1 MLTSWNLSPTSFLIA
16 VNIILLMLG
25 CVLEG
30 TTILLVIVPVLIPAA
45 KALGIDM
52 VHFGVMVVLN
62 IMIGL
67 VTPPYG
73 LLLFIM
79 TRIAEVPLRDLVR
92 DVLPFLWAM
101 IGALALIT
109 FFPSLVLW
117 LPRLLGYQG

>member
-1 MLTSWNLSPTSFLIA
+1 MSWDLSPTQFLII
-16 VNIILLMLG
+16 VNLLLLLLG

-30 TTILLVIVPVLIPAA
+30 TTILLVFMPVLIPAA

-62 IMIGL
+62 IMLGL
-67 VTPPYG
+67 ITPPYG

-79 TRIAEVPLRDLVR
+79 TRIAEVPLRDIVR
-92 DVLPFLWAM
+92 DVMPFLFVM
-101 IGALALIT
+101 LIALAIVT
-109 FFPSLVLW
+109 FAPDTVLF